1 MVQLEVIDPIVE
13 RWVCT
18 SQSQGT
24 PPVERLR
31 DFKIPRQASSLGYL
45 RAFPRARKSNGAGPL
60 RLLQAHFGQAD
71 FAFEGRLPPTRLMSP
86 PPGHQSVFYI
96 PSVPQPTRSLT
107 EEIRKLHDGISPL
120 PSVNS
125 SRPQRWG
132 RSQHIHSVYRVPAY
146 KLQLVR
152 ERTVPIHTRICTSP
166 REAADLFRAYIG
178 DSDREHVV
186 AIFLDSQN
194 RFIGLPTISVGTI
207 EYCIVNPREVFK
219 AALLCNATSLVLAH
233 NHPSGDPAP
242 SEDDIGLTRQLQ
254 EAAELL
260 DIPMMDHII
269 IGESSYSSFYELGL
283 LDQLADPPSPRKKR
297 KRKT

>member
-1 MVQLEVIDPIVE
+1 M
-13 RWVCT
+13 
-18 SQSQGT
+18 
-24 PPVERLR
+24 
-31 DFKIPRQASSLGYL
+31 
-45 RAFPRARKSNGAGPL
+45 
-60 RLLQAHFGQAD
+60 
-71 FAFEGRLPPTRLMSP
+71 
-86 PPGHQSVFYI
+86 
-96 PSVPQPTRSLT
+96 
-107 EEIRKLHDGISPL
+107 
-120 PSVNS
+120 
-125 SRPQRWG
+125 
-132 RSQHIHSVYRVPAY
+132 YRVPAY

-152 ERTVPIHTRICTSP
+152 DRTVSIPSRICTSP

-194 RFIGLPTISVGTI
+194 RFIGLHTISVGTI

-242 SEDDIGLTRQLQ
+242 SEDDIRLTRQLQ